1 MIQPNIYFYIP
12 HALFPKTIPQNIN
25 ENWAGFGLGIYAW
38 ILQTYLRLKADGFPC
53 QLVDYFPQSG
63 IVLTHRNCLSVHKP
77 SKPGRNLLLICIKAE
92 SNFYP
97 YAQLHVVQNPEEVE
111 RINPG
116 HYIPHWPQPGLIPRD
131 YKRGERFEN
140 VVFFGH
146 LNNLAPELLSDEW
159 KNTLSQ
165 LGLNWCPIINKN
177 HWTDY
182 QTIDPRWNDYSQA
195 DAVVAIRSFG
205 KENKYINKPATKLFN
220 AWLAGVPAVLG
231 YESAYRAEGIPNFHY
246 LEVTSLN
253 ELLFALKQLKSN
265 QTIRKYLIRNAQS
278 KLNQIHRDKITQ
290 NWRYFLEETAT
301 AAFYEWCSKPRQ
313 VQNMILESRYLSW
326 MINRG
331 QSKIASFALNTLK
344 R

>member
-12 HALFPKTIPQNIN
+12 CDLFPQKIPQNIN

-63 IVLTHRNCLSVHKP
+63 IVLTHRNCLSINQQL
-77 SKPGRNLLLICIKAE
+77 KPGNNLLLVCIKAE

-111 RINPG
+111 TINPG
-116 HYIPHWPQPGLIPRD
+116 YYIPHWPQPGLIPRD
-131 YKRGERFEN
+131 SQRGNQFKN
-140 VVFFGH
+140 IVFFGH
-146 LNNLAPELLSDEW
+146 KSNLTPELSSLEW
-159 KNTLSQ
+159 HNTLNQ
-165 LGLNWCPIINKN
+165 LGLNWCPIINQN

-182 QTIDPRWNDYSQA
+182 QTIDNRWNDYSQA

-205 KENKYINKPATKLFN
+205 KNNKYVNKPATKLFN

-231 YESAYRAEGIPNFHY
+231 NESAYRAEGIPNFNY

-253 ELLFALKQLKSN
+253 ELIFALKQLKTN
-265 QTIRKYLIRNAQS
+265 RNLREYIVKNSQF
-278 KLNQIHRDKITQ
+278 KLNQVNSNQITKK
-290 NWRYFLEETAT
+290 WRYFLTEIAIP
-301 AAFYEWCSKPRQ
+301 AFDDWCSKPRR
-313 VQNMILESRYLSW
+313 VQNMILETRYLSW
-326 MINRG
+326 IINRG
-331 QSKIASFALNTLK
+331 QSKIVSFALDKLEK
-344 R
+344 